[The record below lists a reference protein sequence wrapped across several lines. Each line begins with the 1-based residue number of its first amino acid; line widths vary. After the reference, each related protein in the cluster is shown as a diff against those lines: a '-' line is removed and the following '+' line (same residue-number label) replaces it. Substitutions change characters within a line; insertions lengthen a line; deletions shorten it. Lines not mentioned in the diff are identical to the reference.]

1 MSDSERQDYFFS
13 VLEMH
18 LRDGKSSS
26 QAMVMAVDDLAYVF
40 DLKPAAQKTAEQPGT
55 TTNTGRQSALQ
66 MPPSCPECVVYRGCD
81 GHRGNDY
88 CSARLWRHFC
98 HA

>member
-1 MSDSERQDYFFS
+1 MNELLDAEKKLFPQVEAFDKEKWTAWQTLKAF
-13 VLEMH
+13 VL
-18 LRDGKSSS
+18 
-26 QAMVMAVDDLAYVF
+26 
-40 DLKPAAQKTAEQPGT
+40 AQLSH
-55 TTNTGRQSALQ
+55 NTGRQCALQ